1 MRLASVWHCATCSGC
16 MRPAS
21 SPATSTARWLLPSVL
36 AEQHALTMALVLA
49 ITAKT
54 EANSQRAVLVAG
66 ELAGRMQPLQ
76 VAQCQT
82 EAKRIVKSAY
92 N

>member
-1 MRLASVWHCATCSGC
+1 MNRRPLTATQ
-16 MRPAS
+16 
-21 SPATSTARWLLPSVL
+21 

-49 ITAKT
+49 ITAQT
-54 EANSQRAVLVAG
+54 EGNSQRAVLVAG

-82 EAKRIVKSAY
+82 EAKRILKFAY